1 MSQLLLPAR
10 RKLQEERRRKLKVLV
25 SSCVLGNPVRWNN
38 SSRKYDFL
46 VEWAEENDIELVPA
60 CPETELLGAPR
71 RPIRMI
77 QIGSLVKAF
86 AGEEEVY
93 ESLERVCSKII
104 KENPEVCGFIGLAN
118 SPTCGMSAGVKKRG
132 STIRGAMH
140 RVVEVPSC
148 EVNQLKDEKMRKS
161 FLNKILMYASNKIMN
176 E

>member
-46 VEWAEENDIELVPA
+46 VEWAEENDIELVPV
-60 CPETELLGAPR
+60 CPETELLGVPR

-93 ESLERVCSKII
+93 ESLERVCSKML

-118 SPTCGMSAGVKKRG
+118 SPTCGMSGREKEL
-132 STIRGAMH
+132 TIRGAMH
-140 RVVEVPSC
+140 R
-148 EVNQLKDEKMRKS
+148 R
-161 FLNKILMYASNKIMN
+161 
-176 E
+176 